1 MGRKRLSFVVLSAE
15 SVNFSPQGIFAELG
29 KGQPQRWPRQGDH
42 GITRR
47 VGDVCRYQDGQLCFG
62 HMYDIR
68 RHLKRCNGC

>member
-47 VGDVCRYQDGQLCFG
+47 VGDV
-62 HMYDIR
+62 
-68 RHLKRCNGC
+68 